1 MDHNPYNLKKLDKK
15 PSDYLDAD
23 EFINFLKKK
32 NIPVKRKDNLPRF
45 ANGNG
50 IQMIR
55 IKRVGKGGSTPA
67 AYKIPS
73 EKKISDILQSMREN
87 NNSVLGKEILKKKKI
102 KILEIFDKAE
112 DQKES
117 RTSIAERV
125 AESLGVSC
133 NRKLVRSV
141 LDSQRSSR
149 LKKLKKIS

>member
-73 EKKISDILQSMREN
+73 EKKNLRDITKHE
-87 NNSVLGKEILKKKKI
+87 GKQQ
-102 KILEIFDKAE
+102 FCVG
-112 DQKES
+112 
-117 RTSIAERV
+117 ER
-125 AESLGVSC
+125 
-133 NRKLVRSV
+133 
-141 LDSQRSSR
+141 DT
-149 LKKLKKIS
+149 

>member
-1 MDHNPYNLKKLDKK
+1 MKSNPYDLNKVKEK
-15 PSDYLDAD
+15 PDGYLDAD

-32 NIPVKRKDNLPRF
+32 KIPVKRKDNLPRF

-50 IQMIR
+50 IQMTLV
-55 IKRVGKGGSTPA
+55 KRVGKGGSTPTV
-67 AYKIPS
+67 YKIPS
-73 EKKISDILQSMREN
+73 EKKISDILQSMKEN

-117 RTSIAERV
+117 RTSIAKKV
-125 AESLGVSC
+125 AKSLGVSC

-141 LDSQRSSR
+141 LDAQRSSR